1 MRTLTNYPAAPP
13 PRGGDNVFREFMGL
27 PAHALI
33 VHAAVVFVPL
43 AIVSAILYA
52 VLPATRRY
60 LWWVV
65 LGLGVVAP
73 LTAWAARLS
82 GNEYKAYW
90 LEHGASGEYLV
101 NLDNHQSYGNMTSLW
116 AIGLGVVMLAMV
128 LFVLPRPTGTTGA
141 PSKAAN
147 SVLSI
152 ATAVVVIA
160 ISAVTAYYV
169 YKTGD
174 AGARLTHPDISA
186 G

>member
-1 MRTLTNYPAAPP
+1 
-13 PRGGDNVFREFMGL
+13 VFREFMGL

-43 AIVSAILYA
+43 AVVSAILYA
-52 VLPATRRY
+52 VLPASRRY

-90 LEHGASGEYLV
+90 LEHGASGEYLT
-101 NLDNHQSYGNMTSLW
+101 NLDNHQAYGNLTSLW
-116 AIGLGVVMLAMV
+116 ATGLGVVMLAMV
-128 LFVLPRPTGTTGA
+128 LFLLPRPTELGGA
-141 PSKAAN
+141 PSTTAN
-147 SVLSI
+147 PVLSI
-152 ATAVVVIA
+152 GTAVVVVA
-160 ISAVTAYYV
+160 VGAVTAYYV

-174 AGARLTHPDISA
+174 AGAHLTHPDISK